1 MDPCSLQIFQKELI
15 CSICRNCFIDPITT
29 DCGHSF
35 CRPCFHLSWPNRSV
49 IPRCSVC
56 QKRIQQK
63 DFHTNAFLKKKV
75 LIARQAY
82 LGHFLRSKENGCRI
96 HMEAKQIFC
105 ENQRSLLCLHCS
117 TSKEHEAHRHCS
129 VEEAIEEHREKLLK
143 TMCSL
148 WEKCCENDRNLNVET
163 VTTRS
168 WEVYVNSKSEAIR
181 TEYGNL
187 SLLLGPEKDNHL
199 ERLKREGKEI
209 FEQLK
214 ASEASMAHKR
224 ELLRG
229 MYTELKEMCHKPDVE
244 LLLDF
249 GDILHRSEQVQLHM
263 PQPLQPEL
271 TARPITGLMDRLNPF
286 RVQVSF
292 TGEITPE
299 NIRLFDDVRSLRF
312 MGDALHVSLDP
323 GTSNSFAAWGNRV
336 FKSGKH
342 YWEVYVDKS
351 WDWAVG
357 VCKEPWMETNGTLTE
372 CKDTFLLIHVKED
385 NHTTLWTTAP
395 MARQYIQKPLS
406 RVGVFLDVDNRTVS
420 FVDVARCSLIKHSF
434 IRHSPFQDYV

>member
-1 MDPCSLQIFQKELI
+1 MDSDIPENFQKELTCAI
-15 CSICRNCFIDPITT
+15 CLNYFTDPVTVG
-29 DCGHSF
+29 CGHSF
-35 CRPCFHLSWPNRSV
+35 CCSCLYVSWDKEESPPCCPVCREPSEQNNFKTNVILKNLVSMARKASLRQFLSSEDNRCGLHQES
-49 IPRCSVC
+49 R
-56 QKRIQQK
+56 
-63 DFHTNAFLKKKV
+63 
-75 LIARQAY
+75 
-82 LGHFLRSKENGCRI
+82 
-96 HMEAKQIFC
+96 QIFC
-105 ENQRSLLCLHCS
+105 EDDRSLLCLHCS
-117 TSKEHEAHRHCS
+117 SSQEHEAHRHCS
-129 VEEAIEEHREKLLK
+129 VGEAAEEHRRKLSNQ
-143 TMCSL
+143 MRSL
-148 WEKCCENDRNLNVET
+148 WEKIQEIKKTLSKDGRIPVFWMAYLYGRQNET
-163 VTTRS
+163 RAF
-168 WEVYVNSKSEAIR
+168 YEALQLVLQ
-181 TEYGNL
+181 EEDKKN
-187 SLLLGPEKDNHL
+187 L
-199 ERLKREGKEI
+199 ERLIEEGSKLS
-209 FEQLK
+209 EQLK
-214 ASEASMAHKR
+214 KYQAEMIEKSINLRAMYD
-224 ELLRG
+224 ELMG
-229 MYTELKEMCHKPDVE
+229 MCLKPDEEMLKELEDK
-244 LLLDF
+244 LR
-249 GDILHRSEQVQLHM
+249 RSEQVQLHM

-271 TARPITGLMDRLNPF
+271 TACPITGLMERLNPF

-312 MGDALHVSLDP
+312 MGDGLHVSLDP

-385 NHTTLWTTAP
+385 DHTTLWSTAP